1 MNGVKM
7 NRNYIHDHK
16 IKQMCNYNPKIY
28 EVENGGGEAQFYTI
42 MAKNVPKLI
51 KKYKIIY

>member
-1 MNGVKM
+1 M

-28 EVENGGGEAQFYTI
+28 EVENGGEAQFYTI

-51 KKYKIIY
+51 

>member
-1 MNGVKM
+1 M

-51 KKYKIIY
+51 